1 MKHRNIILAV
11 VVLLCAVV
19 SGVGMLPA
27 HAGDLVSI
35 LPGLDLTAAGALAF
49 GVGNVVSPEI
59 KDAIDR
65 QIKAWEDY
73 KAANEARL
81 KEIEAKGHA
90 SADILEKIAK
100 IDAVLTKTAAEMK
113 EERERADKLEMRL
126 NRPGAGGDEKGLT
139 EEQIERKNALH
150 DFLRKGDDG
159 PLRAIHR
166 KAMTSQSSP
175 DGGLLVTP
183 EFDSTIDRVASVVT
197 SFRSIARTVKIGT
210 DKYERLVKTRGLS
223 GGWRG
228 ESASGSESTTPQWS
242 KIEIPVHIMYA
253 LAKIPSATL
262 EDATIDLEMDIA
274 DEAAITFREVEG
286 TGFINGTGVGQPKG
300 FLSETIVADA
310 SYAWGKLGYVA
321 TGNSGAFDGSNP
333 ADDVITLMHK
343 LKQVYRPGAVFLMAD
358 STLTIMRQFKDG
370 SGSFYLW
377 NPDPARGPS
386 GTFLG
391 APVVVDDYMPAL
403 GANSYSVAYGNFQR
417 GYTIVDRRGTFVI
430 RDIYTEKGT
439 TVFDLSRRVGGGVT
453 NYEAIKLL
461 KFGTS

>member
-1 MKHRNIILAV
+1 MKFRNIVYGVVALLFV
-11 VVLLCAVV
+11 VV
-19 SGVGMLPA
+19 GVGMLPA
-27 HAGDLVSI
+27 HAVDLMSI
-35 LPGLDLTAAGALAF
+35 LPGLDLTAASAVAF
-49 GVGNVVSPEI
+49 GIGNVASPEV
-59 KDAIDR
+59 KEAIDR

-73 KAANEARL
+73 KAMNEARL
-81 KEIEAKGHA
+81 KEIEVKGHA
-90 SADILEKIAK
+90 SADVLEKISK
-100 IDAVLTKTAAEMK
+100 IDEVLTKTAAEIK
-113 EERERADKLEMRL
+113 AERERADRLEIRL
-126 NRPGAGGDEKGLT
+126 NRPGAGASGKGLT
-139 EEQIERKNALH
+139 EEQMESKAALD
-150 DFLRKGDDG
+150 DFLRKGEDA

-183 EFDSTIDRVASVVT
+183 EFDSTIDRVVSVVT

-210 DKYERLVKTRGLS
+210 DRYERLVKTRGLS

-228 ESASGSESTTPQWS
+228 ESASGSESTTAQWS
-242 KIEIPVHIMYA
+242 KIEIPVHTMYA
-253 LAKIPSATL
+253 LAKTPNSTL
-262 EDATIDLEMDIA
+262 EDSMIDLEMDIA

-286 TGFINGTGVGQPKG
+286 TSFISGNGVGQPRG
-300 FLSETIVADA
+300 FLAESLVPDA
-310 SYAWGKLGYVA
+310 NYEWKKVGYVA
-321 TGNSGAFDGSNP
+321 TGNSGAFDTTNP

-343 LKQVYRPGAVFLMAD
+343 LKSVYRAGAVFLMAD
-358 STLTIMRQFKDG
+358 STLSIMRQFKDG
-370 SGSFYLW
+370 SGNFYLW
-377 NPDPARGPS
+377 NPDPSGGPS

-391 APVVVDDYMPAL
+391 APVVIDDYMPVI

-417 GYTIVDRRGTFVI
+417 GYTIVDRRGTFII